1 MTQFSCIVIGN
12 ESLLVQ
18 CAQAALDR
26 GNTVAAVVT
35 RNDGVADWA
44 RGAGL
49 RVEAPGSDLAA
60 RLTGVATD
68 YLLSIAN
75 LDIIPEDVLAL
86 PAKGAINFH
95 DGPLPRHAGLNAPV
109 WALMQGETQHGISWH
124 MIEGGVDEGD
134 VLVSRSFDISASD
147 TALTLNTKAYEAAI
161 ASFPALLD
169 QLEAGQLNR
178 TKQDLSL
185 RSYHALADRPSGY
198 GLLDFSRPAE
208 ELARL
213 VRALD
218 HGPYWNPLAAPKF
231 RAKDQIWLATSARI
245 VDGQGAPGTV
255 LKETADHLTVACGNG
270 AIELQDITRICG
282 TPVAPVVVAL
292 EGDVLP
298 VAGDFAGVDAA
309 IKQIASRD
317 QYWRN
322 RFANFT
328 PLELGGVATDSG
340 KIETRSVSLSNGLA
354 QVAEWVQNLSAGT
367 SVDIAYSNAAIRG
380 QAETGLVA
388 GWVPLRL
395 ESGSPDLA
403 IKAGFATDLFARAP
417 ELDWPQMPHLG
428 LSSLGH
434 INGTAI
440 TVNAEVGQLT
450 YDSGKISAAMV
461 ELLIARL
468 ELQQALP
475 QAERDMVLN
484 DWNTNSAEY
493 DRALTMHRAFEA
505 QVAKTPNAT
514 ALVFENQSLTY
525 ADLNARANRA
535 AHILQDMGVAPG
547 QIVGLCCSRS
557 VDLLVGGLAIL
568 KAGGAYLPMDPS
580 YPADRL
586 QHFVQ
591 DSDAKVIV
599 TQAAMEANLPQNSAQ
614 ILVLDAEPKLAAAS
628 PDNLADTSGPKDLAY
643 LIYTSGSTGTP
654 KGVMIEHRNV
664 INFYAGMDQHIPLGG
679 TWLAVTSLSFD
690 ISVLELFWTTARGF
704 KTVLTSDEDRGLISK
719 GPMPMSDAAM
729 EFSIYYWGNDD
740 GVGRDKYKMLLE
752 GAKFADQNGF
762 CAVWTPERHFHAFG
776 GPYPNPSV
784 TGAAVA
790 AVTQNIGVR
799 SGSVV
804 APLHHPA
811 RIAEEWS
818 VIDNLTNGRAGLA
831 IASGWQPDDF
841 VLRPENAPPNNK
853 KAMVENID
861 QIRRLWR
868 GEPVAFPK
876 ADGSMH
882 EVVTQPR
889 PVTKELPIWVTIAGN
904 PETWR
909 EAGRLGCNVLTHLL
923 GQSIDEVADK
933 IKIYHDELRN
943 AGHDPK
949 DFSVS
954 LMLHT
959 YIAETRDEARETA
972 RQPMR
977 DYLNSAA
984 GLIKQYAW
992 AFPAFKRPEGV
1003 NNAFDLQLG
1012 DLEAEDLDAILD
1024 FAFERYFNDSGLFGT
1039 VEDALARTEQLKRI
1053 GVTEIACLVDYG
1065 IDRDVVL
1072 EGLKPLARVVQAA
1085 QKAPE
1090 LAEDDFSIAAQIVRH
1105 DVTHLQCTPSMARMI
1120 AMNDEA
1126 RFALGHVQNLFLGG
1140 EPLPGALVK
1149 EFAEITDAKITNM
1162 YGPTE
1167 TTIWSS
1173 VEVAQPG
1180 DTVVNI
1186 GKPLVNQQ
1194 LYVLDENGEPV
1205 GVGQDGELWIGGDG
1219 VTRGY
1224 WNRPELTAEKFV
1236 ANPFHTGRMYSTG
1249 DLVRRRAD
1257 GKIDFVGRVDHQ
1269 IKLRGF
1275 RIELGEIE
1283 SVLESVAGVTQ
1294 AVVAAREDTP
1304 GDIRLVGYYTGE
1316 RQDEAG
1322 LKTHMAASLPSFMVP
1337 GRFMQLEAFP
1347 LTPNKKVNRKALPKP
1362 QAAKVA
1368 PVVQKEVAP
1377 QPVSVPNATA
1387 GDLAAIEQGI
1397 SLIWTNILG
1406 VQGFTARDSFFDLG
1420 GHSLLAVQAHRA
1432 IREEFGVKSLS
1443 ITDIFRFPVLSD
1455 LVACVA
1461 SKMEGTSAPA
1471 TADSQPKTATNER
1484 AQSRSDAMAR
1494 RREMRAKRRA

>member
-1 MTQFSCIVIGN
+1 
-12 ESLLVQ
+12 
-18 CAQAALDR
+18 
-26 GNTVAAVVT
+26 
-35 RNDGVADWA
+35 
-44 RGAGL
+44 
-49 RVEAPGSDLAA
+49 
-60 RLTGVATD
+60 
-68 YLLSIAN
+68 
-75 LDIIPEDVLAL
+75 
-86 PAKGAINFH
+86 
-95 DGPLPRHAGLNAPV
+95 
-109 WALMQGETQHGISWH
+109 
-124 MIEGGVDEGD
+124 
-134 VLVSRSFDISASD
+134 
-147 TALTLNTKAYEAAI
+147 
-161 ASFPALLD
+161 
-169 QLEAGQLNR
+169 
-178 TKQDLSL
+178 
-185 RSYHALADRPSGY
+185 
-198 GLLDFSRPAE
+198 
-208 ELARL
+208 
-213 VRALD
+213 
-218 HGPYWNPLAAPKF
+218 
-231 RAKDQIWLATSARI
+231 
-245 VDGQGAPGTV
+245 
-255 LKETADHLTVACGNG
+255 
-270 AIELQDITRICG
+270 
-282 TPVAPVVVAL
+282 
-292 EGDVLP
+292 
-298 VAGDFAGVDAA
+298 
-309 IKQIASRD
+309 
-317 QYWRN
+317 
-322 RFANFT
+322 
-328 PLELGGVATDSG
+328 
-340 KIETRSVSLSNGLA
+340 
-354 QVAEWVQNLSAGT
+354 
-367 SVDIAYSNAAIRG
+367 
-380 QAETGLVA
+380 
-388 GWVPLRL
+388 
-395 ESGSPDLA
+395 
-403 IKAGFATDLFARAP
+403 
-417 ELDWPQMPHLG
+417 
-428 LSSLGH
+428 
-434 INGTAI
+434 
-440 TVNAEVGQLT
+440 
-450 YDSGKISAAMV
+450 
-461 ELLIARL
+461 
-468 ELQQALP
+468 
-475 QAERDMVLN
+475 
-484 DWNTNSAEY
+484 
-493 DRALTMHRAFEA
+493 
-505 QVAKTPNAT
+505 
-514 ALVFENQSLTY
+514 
-525 ADLNARANRA
+525 
-535 AHILQDMGVAPG
+535 
-547 QIVGLCCSRS
+547 
-557 VDLLVGGLAIL
+557 
-568 KAGGAYLPMDPS
+568 
-580 YPADRL
+580 
-586 QHFVQ
+586 
-591 DSDAKVIV
+591 
-599 TQAAMEANLPQNSAQ
+599 
-614 ILVLDAEPKLAAAS
+614 
-628 PDNLADTSGPKDLAY
+628 
-643 LIYTSGSTGTP
+643 
-654 KGVMIEHRNV
+654 
-664 INFYAGMDQHIPLGG
+664 
-679 TWLAVTSLSFD
+679 
-690 ISVLELFWTTARGF
+690 
-704 KTVLTSDEDRGLISK
+704 
-719 GPMPMSDAAM
+719 
-729 EFSIYYWGNDD
+729 
-740 GVGRDKYKMLLE
+740 
-752 GAKFADQNGF
+752 
-762 CAVWTPERHFHAFG
+762 
-776 GPYPNPSV
+776 
-784 TGAAVA
+784 
-790 AVTQNIGVR
+790 
-799 SGSVV
+799 
-804 APLHHPA
+804 
-811 RIAEEWS
+811 
-818 VIDNLTNGRAGLA
+818 
-831 IASGWQPDDF
+831 
-841 VLRPENAPPNNK
+841 
-853 KAMVENID
+853 
-861 QIRRLWR
+861 
-868 GEPVAFPK
+868 
-876 ADGSMH
+876 MH

-909 EAGRLGCNVLTHLL
+909 EAGRLGCNVLTQLL

-933 IKIYHDELRN
+933 IKIYHDELRK

-959 YIAETRDEARETA
+959 YIAEARETA

-1140 EPLPGALVK
+1140 EPLPGALVT

-1194 LYVLDENGEPV
+1194 LYVLDENCEPV
-1205 GVGQDGELWIGGDG
+1205 GVGEDGELWIGGDG

-1224 WNRPELTAEKFV
+1224 WSRPELTAEKFV
-1236 ANPFHTGRMYSTG
+1236 ANPFHAGRMYSTG

-1337 GRFMQLEAFP
+1337 GRFMQLDAFP

-1368 PVVQKEVAP
+1368 PVVQKEIAP
-1377 QPVSVPNATA
+1377 QPASVPNATA

-1432 IREEFGVKSLS
+1432 IREEFDVKSLS
-1443 ITDIFRFPVLSD
+1443 ITDIFRFPVLSA

-1461 SKMEGTSAPA
+1461 SKMEGPSAPA
-1471 TADSQPKTATNER
+1471 TADSQPKAATNER